1 MHDQHSPRTRRERLA
16 QRCEIDS
23 PAIIIEKWIGNELNV
38 GKIGK
43 KFKQRVAGRANEN
56 FVAGIAQ
63 QSKNATVA
71 FAGPG
76 GEDNAFRIDALSRP
90 SKSHSP
96 IVVTGDSFT
105 RFADPFA
112 FRHIRESPRI

>member
-38 GKIGK
+38 GKIGE
-43 KFKQRVAGRANEN
+43 KFKQRVAGRGHEN

-63 QSKNATVA
+63 QSKNMAVA
-71 FAGPG
+71 FAGTG
-76 GEDNAFRIDALSRP
+76 GEDDPFRINALSRL
-90 SKSHSP
+90 SKSRSP
-96 IVVTGDSFT
+96 IVVTGDG
-105 RFADPFA
+105 
-112 FRHIRESPRI
+112 